1 MECIFLNAAGTTLFT
16 RTDMESG
23 HWVQQEMTVTADFSY
38 VPGKVIQRGQMI
50 AFRDPATDVIQVFEI
65 RNVQTSEPDHLQQI
79 SAEHIALS
87 ELRDEHINKTEIN
100 DKTAAQALTT
110 ALTGTLWSVGNNTAS
125 GTQNADFGRGSVW
138 DAVITI
144 QSNWNVYITPR
155 VVISSA
161 GAITGRYLDI
171 SPAQGTW
178 RGVRLS
184 IRKNLL
190 DPIVTYSDEDVLTA
204 LYGYG
209 GQVTVENQSDFDT
222 TKELDFASEVWTATS
237 AHPAK
242 PSGQTYLEWPE
253 KTALYGRAGRPR
265 FGYYQNSDITSAS
278 VLLQKTWEALQK
290 TCDPKISITGTVV
303 DLYRLG
309 YKDQPLRLHD
319 IAEVEIEE
327 TGEVFRKEIITL
339 DLDLIDPAG
348 SRPEIG
354 DYIPNIIYISRDT
367 NEEATTG
374 TAGGRGGGGGGRG
387 QSNKDKIE
395 YDTFAEL
402 LKHTD
407 ELGSYI
413 GMVVGKKNGNEYI
426 KAGEIALSINSS
438 SGESTALINANHVNI
453 SATNTAHLL
462 AGSIVYDENGN
473 LVLKESTGGGVLV
486 EHNNQGTTA
495 TFGVWDKG
503 NLTGGVMV
511 EQINGQTGQTITRL
525 KGSLVI
531 IGNDTSIDAAYRGQ
545 TLDGTLTAI
554 TSDFTSVN
562 TLLAKKIEATDINAT
577 TVTAALANATVSNI
591 ASLAAGNILINS
603 FSLKGALQNFYFSQ
617 PDASGNIT
625 VTLVPV
631 EGSNRTFTFNKGD
644 TTAAYNQGWNDC
656 IDNATSVTRYTRDTG
671 VYGGS
676 TTHYILQYGQYTN
689 VGSGWYKTSSANAY
703 LLPAPKQ

>member
-16 RTDMESG
+16 RTDMETG
-23 HWVQQEMTVTADFSY
+23 HWVQQEMTVTADFPY
-38 VPGKVIQRGQMI
+38 VPGKVIQRGQRI

-125 GTQNADFGRGSVW
+125 GTQNADFARGSVW

-161 GAITGRYLDI
+161 GAITGRYLDV

-190 DPIVTYSDEDVLTA
+190 DPVVTYSDEDVLTA

-209 GQVTVENQSDFDT
+209 GQITVENQSDFDT

-237 AHPAK
+237 SHPAK

-253 KTALYGRAGRPR
+253 KTALYGRNGRPR

-473 LVLKESTGGGVLV
+473 LVLKESTGGGIYV
-486 EHNNQGTTA
+486 EHSEQGTTA
-495 TFGVWDKG
+495 QFGVWDKG

-511 EQINGQTGQTITRL
+511 DQINGQTGTITRII
-525 KGSLVI
+525 GDRII
-531 IGNDTSIDAAYRGQ
+531 IGNSSSIDPAYRGK
-545 TLDGTLTAI
+545 TLDGSLTEI

-562 TLLAKKIEATDINAT
+562 TLLARKIEAGDINAT
-577 TVTAALANATVSNI
+577 TVQAAISNI
-591 ASLAAGNILINS
+591 NLLSVHQLAASSSIGATGTISGSEIWSGGSRIN
-603 FSLKGALQNFYFSQ
+603 LL
-617 PDASGNIT
+617 DASVSADGTTLTIT
-625 VTLVPV
+625 RAS
-631 EGSNRTFTFNKGD
+631 GGAINFNKGGSYD
-644 TTAAYNQGWNDC
+644 QGWNDC
-656 IDNATSVTRYTRDTG
+656 IDAATEVTRYTRNTG
-671 VYGGS
+671 TYGGS
-676 TTHYILQYGQYTN
+676 TVHYILQYGQYTN
-689 VGSGWYKTSSANAY
+689 VGANWYKTASANAY
-703 LLPAPKQ
+703 LLPAPK